1 MGDYM
6 KGKIKLT
13 NKLLI
18 LIGSIFVIYYLILR
32 FFYGKIAFS
41 ETFLIG
47 GVILI
52 IYNSIPTDKKASLF
66 SKFPEIIRR
75 DVCIFVVIC
84 IAIFVFVEGIIIYN
98 GFVQDKGK
106 SDYVIV
112 LGAGLRGSRITTAL
126 RCRLDSAV
134 EYNKLYPEVPI
145 IVSGG
150 QGPDEDLSEA
160 EAMKNY
166 LITKG
171 VDEKLIIEE
180 NKSTNTYENFKFS
193 KRKIKEIDD
202 KKNITITVITN
213 NFHMYRAKM
222 LAKDAGFKCLG
233 YPSPGHKVLA
243 VNFYVREFFAVIKTI
258 VFGY

>member
-1 MGDYM
+1 MN
-6 KGKIKLT
+6 KKVKWI

-18 LIGSIFVIYYLILR
+18 FIGCIFVIYYLALK

-41 ETFLIG
+41 KTFFIVGLLLI
-47 GVILI
+47 VCNTIFLNQKI
-52 IYNSIPTDKKASLF
+52 SLWSKIPKVFRRSI
-66 SKFPEIIRR
+66 
-75 DVCIFVVIC
+75 CIFISIC
-84 IAIFVFVEGIIIYN
+84 LVIFVSVECIIIYN
-98 GFVQDKGK
+98 GFVHDKGK
-106 SDYVIV
+106 PDYVVV

-126 RCRLDSAV
+126 RCRLDAAV

-145 IVSGG
+145 VVSGG
-150 QGPDEDLSEA
+150 QGSDEDLSEA

-171 VDEKLIIEE
+171 VNEDLIIEE
-180 NKSTNTYENFKFS
+180 DKSTNTYENFEFTKG
-193 KRKIKEIDD
+193 KLEEIDD
-202 KKNITITVITN
+202 NKNITITVITN
-213 NFHMYRAKM
+213 NFHMYRAKL
-222 LAKDAGFKCLG
+222 LAEDIGFKCLR

>member
-1 MGDYM
+1 MN
-6 KGKIKLT
+6 KKVKWI

-18 LIGSIFVIYYLILR
+18 FIGCIFVIYYVALR

-41 ETFLIG
+41 ETFFIA

-52 IYNSIPTDKKASLF
+52 VYNSISLKQETSLWSKIPKILRRSLCVLF
-66 SKFPEIIRR
+66 SIGL
-75 DVCIFVVIC
+75 VIFL
-84 IAIFVFVEGIIIYN
+84 FVECMIIYN
-98 GFVQDKGK
+98 GFVHDKGK
-106 SDYVIV
+106 PDYVVV
-112 LGAGLRGSRITTAL
+112 LGAGLRGSRITKAL
-126 RCRLDSAV
+126 RCRLDAAV

-145 IVSGG
+145 VVSGG
-150 QGPDEDLSEA
+150 QGSDEDLSEA

-171 VDEKLIIEE
+171 VNEDLIIEE
-180 NKSTNTYENFKFS
+180 DKSTNTYENFKFT

-202 KKNITITVITN
+202 NKNITITVITN

-222 LAKDAGFKCLG
+222 LAEDIGFKCLR